1 MNTLLEEN
9 AKVSF
14 ESGQFSVRLDN
25 GVVFSFP
32 IAGNRRLEGATP
44 EQLVNVEV
52 DERGMHWPEIDEDL
66 SLAGLLRG
74 DWGQFMRRETGKS
87 NMVCEGERPKY
98 GSGAGKP
105 VVYLETSFVSYL
117 TGRKTTDPRKAIS
130 RSSGRLRVSTIRR
143 CCTMR

>member
-44 EQLVNVEV
+44 EQLAHVEV
-52 DERGMHWPEIDEDL
+52 DEEGLHWPEIDEDL
-66 SLAGLLRG
+66 SFAGLLRG
-74 DWGQFMRRETGKS
+74 DWGQYVRAPGEAVC
-87 NMVCEGERPKY
+87 VCEGDAPKY
-98 GSGAGKP
+98 GAGK
-105 VVYLETSFVSYL
+105 TSDL
-117 TGRKTTDPRKAIS
+117 ARKGADGDAR
-130 RSSGRLRVSTIRR
+130 
-143 CCTMR
+143 